1 MQEAFVAALLAI
13 ARNGGDGDEGDESN
27 EHDDA
32 MVMTVDLAEDDWV
45 QVLDKPAEDNPDLD
59 ELPLWIE
66 IKKQVAILRE
76 GMEEKNTAQV

>member
-13 ARNGGDGDEGDESN
+13 ARSGGDDDDDENN
-27 EHDDA
+27 EQDDA

-45 QVLDKPAEDNPDLD
+45 QVLDKPAEDEPDLD

-66 IKKQVAILRE
+66 LKKQVAILRE
-76 GMEEKNTAQV
+76 GMEEQKRVQV

>member
-13 ARNGGDGDEGDESN
+13 ARSGGDDDEDDENN
-27 EHDDA
+27 EQDDA

-66 IKKQVAILRE
+66 LKKQIAILRE
-76 GMEEKNTAQV
+76 GMEEQKTVQL